1 MISIQP
7 QAKESIV
14 TQVRVE
20 LSSFSLNATEGMAV
34 VTMFTD
40 ATRYVECQTVP
51 IPPEI
56 YSVWGTDD
64 NFIVDYVLTELGLV
78 RSVPESS

>member
-1 MISIQP
+1 MISIEP
-7 QAKESIV
+7 HTKESIV
-14 TQVRVE
+14 TQVQIE

-51 IPPEI
+51 IPSEI
-56 YSVWGTDD
+56 YTVWGQDD
-64 NFIVDYVLTELGLV
+64 NFIVDYVLTELGFV